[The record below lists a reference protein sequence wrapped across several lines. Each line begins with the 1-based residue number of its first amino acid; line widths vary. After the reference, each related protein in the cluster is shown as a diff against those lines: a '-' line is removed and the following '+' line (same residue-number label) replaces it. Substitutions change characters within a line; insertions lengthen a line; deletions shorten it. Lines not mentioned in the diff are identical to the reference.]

1 MAEHLF
7 KLARLWYILKA
18 SLWSRDNNN
27 FHTEVIIVYMHG
39 NMSTVRSGQCT
50 CIIILY
56 WEHLQFTQPLPN
68 VISNWRT
75 FAVPFVATNFSTIM
89 RGIATCVH
97 ENLILIGNTF
107 EAVLLLFVLLEMIDV
122 SVITV
127 ESLL

>member
-1 MAEHLF
+1 M
-7 KLARLWYILKA
+7 
-18 SLWSRDNNN
+18 
-27 FHTEVIIVYMHG
+27 YMY
-39 NMSTVRSGQCT
+39 
-50 CIIILY
+50 IILY
-56 WEHLQFTQPLPN
+56 WEHPQFTQPLPT

-75 FAVPFVATNFSTIM
+75 FAVPFVAMNFSTIM

-107 EAVLLLFVLLEMIDV
+107 KAVLLLFVLLEMIDV